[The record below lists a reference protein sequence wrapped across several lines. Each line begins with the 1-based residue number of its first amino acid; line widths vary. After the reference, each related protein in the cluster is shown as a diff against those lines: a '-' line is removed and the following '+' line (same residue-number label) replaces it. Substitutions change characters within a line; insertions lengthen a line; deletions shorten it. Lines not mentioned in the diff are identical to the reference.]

1 MSLWTFALSWELWLP
16 WSLIPLGR
24 VVTFPGVLIHPERGE
39 TRFSPPPS
47 VVKPGF
53 HLTGR
58 GDGRTTCATGSRQD
72 TISNSSTSTGRQ
84 RGSCRPD
91 PARPSAK
98 CETPGRNETR
108 FSAPS
113 SEMKTGF
120 HYAGGGLAR
129 GVLGEVRLARAVS

>member
-58 GDGRTTCATGSRQD
+58 GDGRTTCATGSD
-72 TISNSSTSTGRQ
+72 KT
-84 RGSCRPD
+84 
-91 PARPSAK
+91 PSATAVPAPADNAAHAARIQPAPPQK
-98 CETPGRNETR
+98 CETPVSLEGAESRVSCPTA
-108 FSAPS
+108 APS
-113 SEMKTGF
+113 
-120 HYAGGGLAR
+120 AAR
-129 GVLGEVRLARAVS
+129 RGRRDHG